1 MIITENDRKLAGMD
15 VGNYSQE
22 ILDIAKMTGLKPS
35 SVKQYLATKTPE
47 EIINRKL
54 KTVLVYDGKNYTL
67 EQFAKK
73 VGTGKARVFAL
84 RKFGLTP
91 EQIINDGWRYAVDGS
106 ECKGIKL
113 KYLGRTQRKSIK
125 TSQV

>member
-1 MIITENDRKLAGMD
+1 MKITANDRKLAGMD
-15 VGNYSQE
+15 VGNYSKE
-22 ILDIAKMTGLKPS
+22 VLDIAKKTGLKPS

-47 EIINRKL
+47 EIISRKL
-54 KTVLVYDGKNYTL
+54 KTVLVYKGENYTL

-73 VGTGKARVFAL
+73 AGTGKARVFAL

-91 EQIINDGWRYAVDGS
+91 EQIISDGWRYAVDGS
-106 ECKGIKL
+106 ECKGVKL
-113 KYLGRTQRKSIK
+113 KYLGRTRRKSIK